1 MKKLVVLLIALG
13 STLSCYSQQDEFTG
27 EALQDIFVDMEGNDI
42 LFASVLEKH
51 KGKPV
56 FIDVWASWCGDCVKG
71 MPGVKKLMS
80 EYTEVQ
86 FLFLSLDRTQDRW
99 KRGIERFGIEGGDHY
114 FIKAGW
120 KESTFCSA
128 IKLDW
133 IPRYMVIDSN
143 GKIIVFKAIKTNDQ
157 NLINTLKT
165 LQ

>member
-1 MKKLVVLLIALG
+1 MVVLLMTLG
-13 STLSCYSQQDEFTG
+13 STLNCYSQQTEFPE
-27 EALQDIFVDMEGNDI
+27 EALQDVFVDRDGNDI
-42 LFASVLEKH
+42 VFASILEKY

-56 FIDVWASWCGDCVKG
+56 FIDVWASWCVDCVKG
-71 MPGVKKLMS
+71 MPGVKKLMA
-80 EYTEVQ
+80 EYPEVQ

-99 KRGIERFGIEGGDHY
+99 KSGIERFEIEGGDHY

-120 KESTFCSA
+120 KESAFCAA
-128 IKLDW
+128 IDLDW
-133 IPRYMVIDSN
+133 IPRYMIVDAN